1 MGMSK
6 LKKFAIAGATAL
18 VGVVLLVTGFKE
30 FRQSKKLQ
38 AEGKQVSGAVTDT
51 DIQKG
56 RKGRRSY
63 YLTVNFNT
71 EAGETYE
78 ARKSVSRSLFEEA
91 SEARTVPVVYL
102 PSDPKVVT
110 FGKADTEFGGMI
122 VGVVALVLGG
132 VIGFA
137 KSKDD
142 EATPASPA
150 DAEKEL
156 LADQSKYDD
165 QQKAA

>member
-6 LKKFAIAGATAL
+6 LKKFAVAGGTAL
-18 VGVVLLVTGFKE
+18 VGVVLLVTGFNE

-38 AEGKQVSGAVTDT
+38 AEGQQVSGVVTDT
-51 DIQKG
+51 DVQRRRRG
-56 RKGRRSY
+56 RSY
-63 YLTVNFNT
+63 YLRVNFKT
-71 EAGETYE
+71 EEGETYE
-78 ARKSVSRSLFEEA
+78 ARKSVSRSLFDEA
-91 SEARTVPVVYL
+91 SEAGTVPVVYL
-102 PSDPKVVT
+102 PSDPTVVT
-110 FGKADTEFGGMI
+110 FGKADTKFGGMI

-132 VIGFA
+132 VIGFG

-165 QQKAA
+165 RQKAA

>member
-6 LKKFAIAGATAL
+6 LKKFAVAGGAVL
-18 VGVVLLVTGFKE
+18 MGVVLLVTGFNE

-38 AEGKQVSGAVTDT
+38 AEGQQVSGVVTDT
-51 DIQKG
+51 DVQRRRRG
-56 RKGRRSY
+56 RSY
-63 YLTVNFNT
+63 YLRVSFKT

-78 ARKSVSRSLFEEA
+78 ARKSVSRSLFDEA
-91 SEARTVPVVYL
+91 SEAGTVSVVYL
-102 PSDPKVVT
+102 PSDPTVVT
-110 FGKADTEFGGMI
+110 FGKADTKFGGLI
-122 VGVVALVLGG
+122 GGVVALVVGG
-132 VIGFA
+132 AIVFG

-150 DAEKEL
+150 DVEKEL
-156 LADQSKYDD
+156 LADSSKYDD

>member
-1 MGMSK
+1 MDMSK
-6 LKKFAIAGATAL
+6 LKKFAVAGGAIL
-18 VGVVLLVTGFKE
+18 VGFVLLVMGFME

-38 AEGKQVSGAVTDT
+38 AEGRQVSGAVTDT
-51 DIQKG
+51 DVQRG

-63 YLTVNFNT
+63 YLTVNFQT

-78 ARKSVSRSLFEEA
+78 ARKSVSRSLFDEA

-102 PSDPKVVT
+102 PSDPTVVT

-132 VIGFA
+132 VIGFG

-142 EATPASPA
+142 GATPASPA